1 MRCLI
6 FLIPMLC
13 FANGRNLHDFAEDRD
28 TDISDS
34 IDSIDLVKN
43 IRDSNSNQ
51 MRHRRKSRQSYYDF
65 SPYYY
70 DNRREYVR
78 HQDEMLNRIVR
89 LLDEISLYVK
99 RPPTPPAPPQVVYV
113 PYPVPYP
120 MPQVRPCTEKPV
132 TVNLTDRWP
141 VMDDTNMN
149 WGLVP
154 EEVEDKDD
162 GSDGARPVSFVP
174 METNESVPIPPPVE
188 HGSSQAGME
197 ASTEAPIDARPGICQ
212 AAIILCC
219 NAGSKQTQQ
228 SCFNKYGCPKT
239 FSTGLSCKSK
249 IVKQVLEEFAKAYAP
264 NTNR

>member
-13 FANGRNLHDFAEDRD
+13 FVNGRNLHDFDEDRD
-28 TDISDS
+28 TDIS
-34 IDSIDLVKN
+34 DSIDLVKN

-78 HQDEMLNRIVR
+78 HQDEMLNRIIR

-99 RPPTPPAPPQVVYV
+99 RPPTPPPPPQVIYV

-120 MPQVRPCTEKPV
+120 MPQVRPCTEKPAI
-132 TVNLTDRWP
+132 VNLTDKWP
-141 VMDDTNMN
+141 DMDDINMN

-154 EEVEDKDD
+154 EEIEEKDD

-197 ASTEAPIDARPGICQ
+197 ASTKAPTVARPGICQ

-219 NAGSKQTQQ
+219 NSGTKQTQQ

-239 FSTGLSCKSK
+239 FSTGLSCKPK

-264 NTNR
+264 NSNR